1 MPPGSLRVTPLRTAD
16 VAERTV
22 PVDWRV
28 ELPAKGVDVTVRAVN
43 PGAWMGTLVPYW
55 EGPILVEGSHRG
67 KGYLEMT
74 GY

>member
-1 MPPGSLRVTPLRTAD
+1 MPPGALRVTPLREAD
-16 VAERTV
+16 VAERSV
-22 PVDWRV
+22 PVEWQV

-43 PGAWMGTLVPYW
+43 PSAWMGTLVPYW
-55 EGPILVEGSHRG
+55 EGPIRIEGSHRG